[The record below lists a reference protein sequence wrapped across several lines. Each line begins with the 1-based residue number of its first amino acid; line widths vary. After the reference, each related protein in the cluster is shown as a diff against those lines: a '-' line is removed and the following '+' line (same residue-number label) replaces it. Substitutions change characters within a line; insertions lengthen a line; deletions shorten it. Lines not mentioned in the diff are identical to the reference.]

1 MKTLIP
7 YIYVA
12 GALQLIIAA
21 ANFFLPKKLCYAE
34 NLAKVAPIIRQVFI
48 IHSIYIVMMLVFF
61 GTLCFAFAPE
71 LAGDSRLGTFLSAF
85 LAWFWLPRVFIQ
97 LFYYDARLRRQNL
110 PVHILFTT
118 IFAYLAAVFTFAALK
133 GVL

>member
-1 MKTLIP
+1 MKNLIP
-7 YIYVA
+7 FIYAA
-12 GALQLIIAA
+12 GALHLLIAS
-21 ANFFLPKKLCYAE
+21 ANFFLPKKLRYAE

-61 GTLCFAFAPE
+61 AALCFAFAPE

-85 LAWFWLPRVFIQ
+85 LALFWLPRVGIQ
-97 LFYYDARLRRQNL
+97 LFYYDASLKRQNRL
-110 PVHILFTT
+110 AHFVFVA
-118 IFAYLAAVFTFAALK
+118 IFIYLAAVFSIAALK